1 MNPVKTLENHGQ
13 AIWLDFL
20 ARGFVAKGDLKAL
33 IDTDGVKG
41 VTSNPSIFEK
51 AIGSSDEYD
60 GAIGKA
66 LQKGDRPVADLF
78 EAVAIEDIQNAADV
92 LRPVYDRLNGTDGFV
107 SLEVSPYL
115 AMDTKGTIA
124 EAERLWKDVKRQNLM
139 VKVPATP
146 EGLPAIEHLIGEGIS
161 INITLLFSQEVY
173 REVAEAYIAGL
184 EKYVAKGGDPS
195 HVASVASFFVSRID
209 SAVDKQL
216 DDKIARANDP
226 SEKER
231 LSALKGKVAIA
242 NAKLAYQ
249 DYKRLFAGPRWEKL
263 AAKGAKPQRLLW
275 ASTGT
280 KNKDYSDV
288 LYVEEL
294 IGPNTVNTVPPATLD
309 AFRDH
314 GKPRDSLEENI
325 EDARRVLEELEKSG
339 ISLDAI
345 TEELVKDGVKLF
357 ADAADKLYG
366 AVAQKR
372 AASLGGGIDRQQLA
386 LGDGIRKAV
395 EKSTEDWRASA
406 TIRRLWQKDKSVWTG
421 DDENKWLGWLNSPAA
436 ADVADYE
443 DFARRVKGQNFSDA
457 VVLGMGG
464 SSLGP
469 EVLAETFA
477 KKSGFPKL
485 HVLDSTDPAQVRAM
499 EDAVD
504 LAHTLFIVSSKSGG
518 TTEPNVMKDYFF
530 DRVSKTIG
538 KDKAGHRFIA
548 VTDPGS
554 SLQKVATKQGFA
566 RIFYGDPTIGGRY
579 SVLSPFGLVP
589 AAAAGID
596 VRSLITHALAMVRSC
611 GADVPPHENPGVQ
624 LGLAMGL
631 AGLEGRDK
639 VTITSSAKVADF
651 GAWAEQLIAEST
663 GKEGKGLIPI
673 DGEPLGDPSLY
684 GNDRFFI
691 DIRTEGE
698 DDASHDDRLKALEAA
713 GHPVVRIVM
722 KSIDHIGQEFFRFE
736 MATAVA
742 GAILGINPF
751 NQPDVEAAKIKT
763 RELTGCVREDRRA
776 ACGEAGHFDRRG
788 RSLHRRAQRRRA
800 AQGRR
805 RRHARLVDQSASFA
819 FGQRR
824 LCRPARLYRARPRH
838 DRLAAEDAACGA
850 RHPSCRDLRRIRP
863 ALPALHRTGLQGRPR
878 QRRVPADH
886 RRRCQGFAGARPES
900 EFRHHQG
907 GAGARRFRRAHRTW
921 PARAAR
927 PSQGR
932 PRIGI
937 VRTRCRDCGS
947 AQLGKS
953 GHATRHDRPRPDG
966 RQHRPPADEQRPH
979 RRGLRQGCEG
989 GRRPRRRRRNRRR
1002 HAGRFRGK
1010 TGKAAHRLGDA
1021 AGRQD
1026 HRGDHRGTGKAD
1038 AARRRHHR
1046 WRQYVLAGRRP
1057 PRRGAEGARACI
1069 ISTSAPA
1076 AASGVSSAAIA

>member
-1 MNPVKTLENHGQ
+1 MNPVKALENHGQ
-13 AIWLDFL
+13 SVWLDFL
-20 ARGFVAKGDLKAL
+20 ARGFVANGDLRKL
-33 IDTDGVKG
+33 IDSDGVKG

-60 GAIGKA
+60 GPIGNA
-66 LQKGDRPVADLF
+66 LKKGDRPVAELF
-78 EAVAIEDIQNAADV
+78 EHLAVEDIQHAADV
-92 LRPVYDRLNGTDGFV
+92 LRPVYDQLKGNDGFV

-124 EAERLWKDVKRQNLM
+124 EAERLWNDVSRKNLM

-146 EGLPAIEHLIGEGIS
+146 EGLPAIAHLIGEGIS
-161 INITLLFSQEVY
+161 INITLLFSQKVY
-173 REVAEAYIAGL
+173 VQVAEAYLKGL
-184 EKYVAKGGDPS
+184 EKYVAAGGDPS

-216 DDKIARANDP
+216 DEKIARANDP
-226 SEKER
+226 TEKER
-231 LSALKGKVAIA
+231 LAALKGKIAIA

-249 DYKRLFAGPRWEKL
+249 EYKHLFSGPRWEKL

-314 GKPRDSLEENI
+314 GKARDSLEENV
-325 EDARRVLEELEKSG
+325 EEARQVLAELEKSG

-345 TEELVKDGVKLF
+345 TTELVKDGVKLF

-366 AVAQKR
+366 AVAHKR
-372 AASLGGGIDRQQLA
+372 LTVLGAGIDRQDLK
-386 LGDGIRKAV
+386 LGNDISKAV
-395 EKSTEDWRASA
+395 AAATEEWRVSA
-406 TIRRLWQKDKSVWTG
+406 KIRRLWSHDKSVWTG
-421 DDENKWLGWLNSPAA
+421 TDEDKWLGWLNSPAA

-477 KKSGFPKL
+477 RKPGFPKL

-499 EDAVD
+499 EKAVD
-504 LAHTLFIVSSKSGG
+504 IAKTLFIVSSKSGG

-530 DRVSKTIG
+530 ARVAKAIG
-538 KDKAGHRFIA
+538 AEKAGHRFIA

-554 SLQKVATKQGFA
+554 SLEKLATSQGFA
-566 RIFYGDPTIGGRY
+566 RIFHGDPTIGGRY

-596 VRSLITHALAMVRSC
+596 ISTLIKQTLAMVRSC
-611 GADVPPHENPGVQ
+611 GPDVPPQENPGVQ

-631 AGLEGRDK
+631 AGLDGRDK
-639 VTITSSAKVADF
+639 VTIVSSRKISDF

-673 DGEPLGDPSLY
+673 DGEPLGGPEIY

-691 DIRTEGE
+691 DISTEGE
-698 DDASHDDRLKALEAA
+698 SDAAHEDKLTALERA

-736 MATAVA
+736 VATAVA

-763 RELTGCVREDRRA
+763 RELTA
-776 ACGEAGHFDRRG
+776 AFEKSGTLPPEQPVM
-788 RSLHRRAQRRRA
+788 STAQADLYTDEKNA
-800 AQGRR
+800 A
-805 RRHARLVDQSASFA
+805 
-819 FGQRR
+819 
-824 LCRPARLYRARPRH
+824 
-838 DRLAAEDAACGA
+838 
-850 RHPSCRDLRRIRP
+850 DLRR
-863 ALPALHRTGLQGRPR
+863 
-878 QRRVPADH
+878 
-886 RRRCQGFAGARPES
+886 AGADGDLGSWLKAHLSRISADDYMALLAYIERDHAHIDTLQHMRLELRDKHHVATCA
-900 EFRHHQG
+900 EFGPRFLHSTGQAYKGGPDSGVFLQITADDADDLPVPGQKASFGVIKAAQARGDFDVLTERGRRALRVHLKG
-907 GAGARRFRRAHRTW
+907 DLGAGLKMLDRA
-921 PARAAR
+921 
-927 PSQGR
+927 
-932 PRIGI
+932 I
-937 VRTRCRDCGS
+937 VE
-947 AQLGKS
+947 AL
-953 GHATRHDRPRPDG
+953 
-966 RQHRPPADEQRPH
+966 
-979 RRGLRQGCEG
+979 
-989 GRRPRRRRRNRRR
+989 N
-1002 HAGRFRGK
+1002 
-1010 TGKAAHRLGDA
+1010 
-1021 AGRQD
+1021 
-1026 HRGDHRGTGKAD
+1026 
-1038 AARRRHHR
+1038 
-1046 WRQYVLAGRRP
+1046 
-1057 PRRGAEGARACI
+1057 
-1069 ISTSAPA
+1069 
-1076 AASGVSSAAIA
+1076 

>member
-1 MNPVKTLENHGQ
+1 MNPVKALENHGQ
-13 AIWLDFL
+13 AVWLDFL
-20 ARGFVAKGDLKAL
+20 ARGFVAKGDLKKL

-41 VTSNPSIFEK
+41 VTSNPAIFEK

-60 GAIGKA
+60 SSIAKA
-66 LQKGDRPVADLF
+66 LKKGDRSVADLF
-78 EAVAIEDIQNAADV
+78 EAVAVEDIQAAADV
-92 LRPVYDRLNGTDGFV
+92 LRPVYDATKGGDGFV

-115 AMDTKGTIA
+115 ANDTKGTIA
-124 EAERLWKDVKRQNLM
+124 EARRLWKDVHRKNLM
-139 VKVPATP
+139 VKVPATE
-146 EGLPAIEHLIGEGIS
+146 EGLPAIEALIGEGIS
-161 INITLLFSQEVY
+161 INITLLFSQKVY

-184 EKYVAKGGDPS
+184 EKYVGKGGDPA

-209 SAVDKQL
+209 TSVDKQL
-216 DDKIARANDP
+216 DEKIAKANDP

-231 LSALKGKVAIA
+231 LAALKGKVAIA

-249 DYKRLFAGPRWEKL
+249 DYKDLFAGPRWEKL

-314 GKPRDSLEENI
+314 GTPRDSLEENI
-325 EDARRVLEELEKSG
+325 EDAKHVLEELEKSG

-345 TEELVKDGVKLF
+345 TDELVKDGVKLF

-372 AASLGGGIDRQQLA
+372 AVSLGGGIDQQQLA
-386 LGDGIRKAV
+386 LGDGIKKAV
-395 EKSTEDWRASA
+395 EKNTEEWRAAA
-406 TIRRLWQKDKSVWTG
+406 TIRRLWQKDKSVWTD

-436 ADVADYE
+436 ADIADYE
-443 DFARRVKGQNFSDA
+443 DFSRRVKGQNFSDA

-530 DRVSKTIG
+530 DRVAKTIG

-566 RIFYGDPTIGGRY
+566 RIFHGDPAIGGRY

-639 VTITSSAKVADF
+639 VTISSSPKIADF

-673 DGEPLGDPSLY
+673 DGETIGEVSSYGD
-684 GNDRFFI
+684 DRFFI
-691 DIRTEGE
+691 DLRTANE
-698 DDASHDDRLKALEAA
+698 DDDVHDAALAALEQA
-713 GHPVVRIVM
+713 GHPVARIVM
-722 KSIDHIGQEFFRFE
+722 QSIDHLGQEFFRFE
-736 MATAVA
+736 LATAVA

-751 NQPDVEAAKIKT
+751 NQPDVESAKIKT
-763 RELTGCVREDRRA
+763 RELT
-776 ACGEAGHFDRRG
+776 
-788 RSLHRRAQRRRA
+788 
-800 AQGRR
+800 
-805 RRHARLVDQSASFA
+805 SAF
-819 FGQRR
+819 
-824 LCRPARLYRARPRH
+824 
-838 DRLAAEDAACGA
+838 E
-850 RHPSCRDLRRIRP
+850 
-863 ALPALHRTGLQGRPR
+863 
-878 QRRVPADH
+878 
-886 RRRCQGFAGARPES
+886 
-900 EFRHHQG
+900 
-907 GAGARRFRRAHRTW
+907 
-921 PARAAR
+921 
-927 PSQGR
+927 
-932 PRIGI
+932 
-937 VRTRCRDCGS
+937 
-947 AQLGKS
+947 
-953 GHATRHDRPRPDG
+953 
-966 RQHRPPADEQRPH
+966 
-979 RRGLRQGCEG
+979 
-989 GRRPRRRRRNRRR
+989 
-1002 HAGRFRGK
+1002 K
-1010 TGKAAHRLGDA
+1010 TGKLPAETPVVSAAEADLFTDEQNAAELRKAGANGDLNSWIRAHLSRSDSGDYVALLAYIERDSEHIEALQKMRLAVRDA
-1021 AGRQD
+1021 RHLATCAEFGPRFLHSTGQAYKGGPD
-1026 HRGDHRGTGKAD
+1026 SGVFLQITADEKKDLKVPGQKASFGIIKAAQARGDFD
-1038 AARRRHHR
+1038 
-1046 WRQYVLAGRRP
+1046 VLTEQIGR
-1057 PRRGAEGARACI
+1057 AH
-1069 ISTSAPA
+1069 
-1076 AASGVSSAAIA
+1076 V